1 MCVINTSQIA
11 AKVTEMA
18 AKNAF
23 WLHCGFYLPYINN
36 VGVYYQVYC
45 VKTSCEL
52 GHITTRSLL
61 IY

>member
-1 MCVINTSQIA
+1 
-11 AKVTEMA
+11 MA
-18 AKNAF
+18 ANVTKMAAENAF
-23 WLHCGFYLPYINN
+23 WLHCGFYLPYNNN
-36 VGVYYQVYC
+36 VGLYYQVYC